1 MAPRVLVDATAV
13 PADRGALGRYV
24 DGLVAALGA
33 TGADLAVACQRNDEE
48 RYGRLVPEASIVAG
62 PTAIAHRPARLAWE
76 QTGLP
81 LVAQQVNADVLHAPH
96 YTMPLRPG
104 VPVVVTI
111 HDLTYFTE
119 PDAHNPVT
127 ATFFKSAIRTAA
139 RRATRL
145 LVPSK
150 ATRDE
155 LVRVLGADPT
165 RIDVAYHG
173 VDHALFHRPTPER
186 MRQVSDRLGLH
197 GKPYV
202 AYLGGLEPRK
212 NVPALISGWAA
223 AVADLADPPALVLGG
238 GSGWSEEVDEAVAA
252 VPAHLRLVRP
262 GYLRFTDLPG
272 FLGGALVVAFPSRG
286 EGFRAAGAGGHGVW
300 RPGAHHAP
308 DVAAGGRRGRGRLHR
323 ARRRGHPGGAARPP
337 RRPGP
342 AGSPRRGRARPLA
355 GIHLGGLGR
364 SPHGLLPACSGAGRG
379 VTSLP
384 MSGQPE
390 VHSGREPLE
399 AILLVGGQGTRLR
412 PLTIGTPKPL
422 LPTAGVPF
430 LAHQFAKA
438 AAAGIT
444 HVVLATAYRASM
456 FAECFGDGAAFG
468 LQITYV
474 HEAEPLGTGGAIRNA
489 ASGLRSG
496 PDSPVVV
503 LNGDILSGHDI
514 PAQIDLHRKSDAAV
528 TLHLVE
534 VPDPAR
540 FGCVPTDPEGRVTAF
555 LEKTPEPGHQP
566 DQRGLLRFP
575 PVGHRRDP
583 ARPGDLRGTEYLPR
597 PDRRGGPGDGL
608 PRFVLL
614 AGRGHPRG
622 VRAGLL

>member
-1 MAPRVLVDATAV
+1 VLVDATAV

-48 RYGRLVPEASIVAG
+48 RYGRLVPEANIVAG

-104 VPVVVTI
+104 VPVVSTI

-173 VDHALFHRPTPER
+173 VDHTLFHRPTPER
-186 MRQVSDRLGLH
+186 KRQVSDRLGLH

-223 AVADLADPPALVLGG
+223 AVADLPDPPALVLGG

-262 GYLRFTDLPG
+262 GYLRFSDLPG

-286 EGFRAAGAGGHGVW
+286 EGFGLPVLEAMACGAPV
-300 RPGAHHAP
+300 
-308 DVAAGGRRGRGRLHR
+308 LTTHR
-323 ARRRGHPGGAARPP
+323 
-337 RRPGP
+337 
-342 AGSPRRGRARPLA
+342 
-355 GIHLGGLGR
+355 
-364 SPHGLLPACSGAGRG
+364 
-379 VTSLP
+379 TSLP
-384 MSGQPE
+384 E
-390 VHSGREPLE
+390 
-399 AILLVGGQGTRLR
+399 VGGDAVAYTEPDAENIQAALR
-412 PLTIGTPKPL
+412 GL
-422 LPTAGVPF
+422 L
-430 LAHQFAKA
+430 
-438 AAAGIT
+438 
-444 HVVLATAYRASM
+444 
-456 FAECFGDGAAFG
+456 D
-468 LQITYV
+468 
-474 HEAEPLGTGGAIRNA
+474 
-489 ASGLRSG
+489 
-496 PDSPVVV
+496 
-503 LNGDILSGHDI
+503 
-514 PAQIDLHRKSDAAV
+514 
-528 TLHLVE
+528 
-534 VPDPAR
+534 DPAR
-540 FGCVPTDPEGRVTAF
+540 
-555 LEKTPEPGHQP
+555 LESLGEAGHARSQEFTWEASAEAHMASY
-566 DQRGLLRFP
+566 QRAAAQG
-575 PVGHRRDP
+575 
-583 ARPGDLRGTEYLPR
+583 AE
-597 PDRRGGPGDGL
+597 
-608 PRFVLL
+608 
-614 AGRGHPRG
+614 
-622 VRAGLL
+622 

>member
-1 MAPRVLVDATAV
+1 VLVDATAV

-62 PTAIAHRPARLAWE
+62 PTAIAHRAARLAWE

-104 VPVVVTI
+104 VPVVSTI

-119 PDAHNPVT
+119 PDAHNVVT

-173 VDHALFHRPTPER
+173 VDHALFHRPPAER

-212 NVPALISGWAA
+212 NVPALISGWAG
-223 AVADLADPPALVLGG
+223 AVADLSDPPALVLGG

-262 GYLRFTDLPG
+262 GYLRFSDLPG

-286 EGFRAAGAGGHGVW
+286 EGFGLPVLEAMACGAPV
-300 RPGAHHAP
+300 
-308 DVAAGGRRGRGRLHR
+308 LTTHR
-323 ARRRGHPGGAARPP
+323 
-337 RRPGP
+337 
-342 AGSPRRGRARPLA
+342 
-355 GIHLGGLGR
+355 
-364 SPHGLLPACSGAGRG
+364 
-379 VTSLP
+379 TSLP
-384 MSGQPE
+384 E
-390 VHSGREPLE
+390 
-399 AILLVGGQGTRLR
+399 VGGDAVAYTEPDAEDIQAALR
-412 PLTIGTPKPL
+412 GL
-422 LPTAGVPF
+422 L
-430 LAHQFAKA
+430 
-438 AAAGIT
+438 
-444 HVVLATAYRASM
+444 
-456 FAECFGDGAAFG
+456 D
-468 LQITYV
+468 
-474 HEAEPLGTGGAIRNA
+474 
-489 ASGLRSG
+489 
-496 PDSPVVV
+496 
-503 LNGDILSGHDI
+503 
-514 PAQIDLHRKSDAAV
+514 
-528 TLHLVE
+528 
-534 VPDPAR
+534 DPAR
-540 FGCVPTDPEGRVTAF
+540 
-555 LEKTPEPGHQP
+555 LESLGEAGHARSQEFTWEASAEAHMASY
-566 DQRGLLRFP
+566 QRAAAQG
-575 PVGHRRDP
+575 
-583 ARPGDLRGTEYLPR
+583 AE
-597 PDRRGGPGDGL
+597 
-608 PRFVLL
+608 
-614 AGRGHPRG
+614 
-622 VRAGLL
+622 